1 MEKEARMKKLIK
13 NLLSRSGYRIEKIS
27 PTVLNPKRTNKSM
40 NNVLALLSKRHPIN
54 TIIDVGASNGSW
66 SALAMKYYPLCN
78 YLLVEAQPIHET
90 ALKQFISAHHNSQY
104 ALAAA
109 GDREGQIYF
118 DATDPLGGQA
128 SFTPY
133 QVNNIVVPV
142 TSIDNEIKNRNL
154 PGPYLLKTDTHGFE
168 VPILKGASHTL
179 SETDA
184 IIMECYNFKISPECL
199 LFYEMCNYL
208 DGLGFRCVNLV
219 NPEWRPYDDALWQMD
234 LIFIRKNMPEFS
246 YLAYF

>member
-1 MEKEARMKKLIK
+1 
-13 NLLSRSGYRIEKIS
+13 
-27 PTVLNPKRTNKSM
+27 
-40 NNVLALLSKRHPIN
+40 
-54 TIIDVGASNGSW
+54 
-66 SALAMKYYPLCN
+66 
-78 YLLVEAQPIHET
+78 
-90 ALKQFISAHHNSQY
+90 
-104 ALAAA
+104 
-109 GDREGQIYF
+109 
-118 DATDPLGGQA
+118 
-128 SFTPY
+128 
-133 QVNNIVVPV
+133 
-142 TSIDNEIKNRNL
+142 
-154 PGPYLLKTDTHGFE
+154 